1 MKNTLLIIGS
11 GPGIGLATAQRF
23 AREGY
28 AIVLSSRNLKNLQA
42 QSAKLSTYGIKAT
55 LEVADAND
63 STQIDNLV
71 ARLAKETRLTV
82 LYNAGVLRYDEAGN
96 LKPMTLT
103 DHSREQLE
111 SDININ
117 LTSALV
123 AVRAAEIGMSLQ
135 NEGSIFITGGGFG
148 INPSPDFLPISIGKA
163 GIRALTKGMF
173 EPLKAKGIHI
183 GTVTVSKLIDSDSQ
197 ESRDVADIFWDME
210 SSPKEAWVWERVYG

>member
-1 MKNTLLIIGS
+1 MKKTLLIIGS

-23 AREGY
+23 ASEGY
-28 AIVLSSRNLKNLQA
+28 EIVLSSRNLQNLQA
-42 QSAKLSTYGIKAT
+42 QSAKLSRFGIQAT
-55 LEVADAND
+55 LEVVDAND
-63 STQIDNLV
+63 PAQIDHLV
-71 ARLAKETRLTV
+71 SRLAKDTRLTI

-123 AVRAAEIGMSLQ
+123 AVRAAEIGMSLK
-135 NEGSIFITGGGFG
+135 NEGSILITGGGFG

-163 GIRALTKGMF
+163 GIRALTQGMF
-173 EPLKAKGIHI
+173 APLKAKGIHI
-183 GTVTVSKLIDSDSQ
+183 GTVTVSKLIAPDSQ
-197 ESRDVADIFWDME
+197 ESLDVADIFWEME
-210 SSPKEAWVWERVYG
+210 STPKEAWVWERVYG